1 MRLKILILIAL
12 MVACE
17 AVIALQF
24 NEKIEVAGGGNLY
37 ARTDTDAA
45 KDQVNGTGSQNYT
58 RVLNLQKTATTLKS
72 EYLLSSNLSGGT
84 NHYYAQMNSPDGLE
98 HFISIY
104 ADSDIKSVSTITQF
118 EDKASSDYSIES
130 KSATLSEGITDS
142 SDGKT
147 QKEIA
152 ETEISGSFNLKSKLV
167 DDGKMAESPSSFDP
181 MSMMKK
187 LESAD
192 LTSETGLIDVTVSET
207 EVFLVG
213 EPTTV
218 VKSVSSTNFTTPD
231 GTTDRVVEGEN
242 TKTEILPDGSEGE
255 PQNFGTIIHEDE
267 EEVIIVG
274 TAVGVPDKAEE
285 IKYCPEGGGIKEVD
299 GKRIAFIGYRPRTPL
314 GWNIC

>member
-12 MVACE
+12 TVACE
-17 AVIALQF
+17 AAIALQF
-24 NEKIEVAGGGNLY
+24 NERIEVDGGGNLY

-72 EYLLSSNLSGGT
+72 EYILSSNLSGGT

-98 HFISIY
+98 HFVSIY
-104 ADSDIKSVSTITQF
+104 ADSDIKSVSTITQV
-118 EDKASSDYSIES
+118 EDKVSSDYSIES

-147 QKEIA
+147 RKEIA
-152 ETEISGSFNLKSKLV
+152 ETEISGSFNLKSKLA
-167 DDGKMAESPSSFDP
+167 DDGEMAESPSSFDP
-181 MSMMKK
+181 RSMMEK

-192 LTSETGLIDVTVSET
+192 MVGETGRIDVTESET

-213 EPTTV
+213 ELKTT
-218 VKSVSSTNFTTPD
+218 VKSVPSTNLTTPD
-231 GTTDRVVEGEN
+231 GTTDSVLEGNN
-242 TKTEILPDGSEGE
+242 TKTEYLPDGTEGE
-255 PQNFGTIIHEDE
+255 TETFGTVIHEDE
-267 EEVIIVG
+267 EEVIIAG

-285 IKYCPEGGGIKEVD
+285 LEYCPEGGGIKEID
-299 GKRIAFIGYRPRTPL
+299 GRRIAFIGYRPRTPL

>member
-17 AVIALQF
+17 VVIALQF
-24 NEKIEVAGGGNLY
+24 NEKIEVAGGGSLY

-104 ADSDIKSVSTITQF
+104 ADSDIKSVSTITQSA
-118 EDKASSDYSIES
+118 DKVSTDYSIES

-147 QKEIA
+147 RKEIA
-152 ETEISGSFNLKSKLV
+152 ETEISGSFNLNSKLT
-167 DDGKMAESPSSFDP
+167 DDGEMAESPSSFDP
-181 MSMMKK
+181 KSMMEK
-187 LESAD
+187 LESTDMAG
-192 LTSETGLIDVTVSET
+192 ETGLIDVTVSET

-218 VKSVSSTNFTTPD
+218 VKSVPSTTLTTPD
-231 GTTDRVVEGEN
+231 GTTDRVVEGDN
-242 TKTEILPDGSEGE
+242 TKTEYLPDGTEGE
-255 PQNFGTIIHEDE
+255 TETFGTVIHEDE

-274 TAVGVPDKAEE
+274 ETNVAADAEE
-285 IKYCPEGGGIKEVD
+285 PEYCSDGGGIKEVD
-299 GKRIAFIGYRPRTPL
+299 GRRIAFIGYRPRTPL